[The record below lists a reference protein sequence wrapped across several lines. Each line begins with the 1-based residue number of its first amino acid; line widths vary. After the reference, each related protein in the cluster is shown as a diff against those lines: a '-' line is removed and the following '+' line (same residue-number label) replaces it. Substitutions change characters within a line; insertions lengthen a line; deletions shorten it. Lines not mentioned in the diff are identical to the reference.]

1 MNLHEYQS
9 KKLFFDHGIPVLD
22 GEIANSPKEAK
33 KAAENLQSDIWV
45 VKAQVHA
52 GGRGKAGGVK
62 IARSISEVE
71 EMASE
76 MLGTNL
82 VTKQTDSEGL
92 PVNQVYIESGTSIQD
107 EYYLS
112 LLVDRTKES
121 WTYIASREGGVDI
134 EAVAEDSPEKIINY
148 TIDPSKGLDLASL
161 HKVAA
166 QMGFQDDVA
175 SQFISITQKMFEIA
189 KDKDANLI
197 EVNPL
202 ILNDGNQ
209 LIALDAKISIESNA
223 LFRQEGLLSFKDDSQ
238 ENELEVKAS
247 EHDLSYVSLDGNIA
261 CMVNG
266 AGLAMAT
273 MDLIKLH
280 GGEPAN
286 FLDVGGGA
294 TTERV
299 KIAIDIIMENPNVD
313 AILINI
319 FGGIVRCDVI
329 AMGITE
335 AVKST
340 DIDIPIVVRLQG
352 TNVNFGKKILEESW
366 MKIISASDLTDAAI
380 KGKVDKL
387 IGLKENVI
395 VGRLVP
401 AGTGSIKNLWN
412 KKAKEDDEKF
422 LSDQEKLETS
432 EAQIS
437 Q

>member
-9 KKLFFDHGIPVLD
+9 KKLFSDHGIPVLE
-22 GEIANSPKEAK
+22 GNIASSPDEAK
-33 KAAENLQSDIWV
+33 SSAEKLRGDIWV

-62 IARSISEVE
+62 IARSIAEVH

-82 VTKQTDSEGL
+82 ITKQTDEKGL
-92 PVNQVYIESGTSIQD
+92 PVNQVYIESGTSIQS

-121 WTYIASREGGVDI
+121 WTYIASLEGGVDI
-134 EAVAEDSPEKIINY
+134 EAVAEESPEKIINY
-148 TIDPSKGLDLASL
+148 TIDPLKGLELSSL
-161 HKVAA
+161 KQMADR
-166 QMGFQDDVA
+166 MGFTDDVH
-175 SQFISITQKMFEIA
+175 SQFVSITKKMFEIA
-189 KDKDANLI
+189 KEKDANLI

-202 ILNDGNQ
+202 ILDDHNQ

-223 LFRQEGLLSFKDDSQ
+223 LFRQEELLSFKDNSQ

-294 TTERV
+294 TTDRV
-299 KIAIDIIMENPNVD
+299 KMAIDIIMENPNVD

-329 AMGITE
+329 AQGITE

-340 DIDIPIVVRLQG
+340 AIDIPIVVRLQG
-352 TNVNFGKKILEESW
+352 TNVELGTRILEESG

-380 KGKVDKL
+380 KVVSSV
-387 IGLKENVI
+387 KEAI
-395 VGRLVP
+395 
-401 AGTGSIKNLWN
+401 
-412 KKAKEDDEKF
+412 
-422 LSDQEKLETS
+422 Q
-432 EAQIS
+432 
-437 Q
+437 

>member
-9 KKLFFDHGIPVLD
+9 KKLFSDHGIPVLE
-22 GEIANSPKEAK
+22 GNIASSPDEAK
-33 KAAENLQSDIWV
+33 SSAEKLRGDIWV

-62 IARSISEVE
+62 IAKSIAEVH

-82 VTKQTDSEGL
+82 ITKQTDEKGL
-92 PVNQVYIESGTSIQD
+92 PVNQVYIESGTSIQS

-121 WTYIASREGGVDI
+121 WTYIASIEGGVDI
-134 EAVAEDSPEKIINY
+134 EAVAEESPEKIINY
-148 TIDPSKGLDLASL
+148 TIDPLKGLELSSL
-161 HKVAA
+161 KQMADR
-166 QMGFQDDVA
+166 MGFTDDVH
-175 SQFISITQKMFEIA
+175 SQFVSITQKMFEIA
-189 KDKDANLI
+189 KEKDANLI

-202 ILNDGNQ
+202 ILDDHNQ

-223 LFRQEGLLSFKDDSQ
+223 LFRQEELQSFKDNSQ

-294 TTERV
+294 TTDRV
-299 KIAIDIIMENPNVD
+299 KMAIDIIMENPNVD

-329 AMGITE
+329 AQGITE

-340 DIDIPIVVRLQG
+340 AIDIPIVVRLQG
-352 TNVNFGKKILEESW
+352 TNVELGTRILEESG

-380 KGKVDKL
+380 KVVSSV
-387 IGLKENVI
+387 KEAV
-395 VGRLVP
+395 
-401 AGTGSIKNLWN
+401 
-412 KKAKEDDEKF
+412 
-422 LSDQEKLETS
+422 Q
-432 EAQIS
+432 
-437 Q
+437 

>member
-9 KKLFFDHGIPVLD
+9 KKLFSDHGIPVLE
-22 GEIANSPKEAK
+22 GNIASSPDEAK
-33 KAAENLQSDIWV
+33 SSAEKLKGDIWV

-62 IARSISEVE
+62 IARSIAEVH

-82 VTKQTDSEGL
+82 ITKQTDEKGL
-92 PVNQVYIESGTSIQD
+92 PVNQVYIESGTSIQS

-121 WTYIASREGGVDI
+121 WTYIASIEGGVDI
-134 EAVAEDSPEKIINY
+134 EAVAEESPEKIINY
-148 TIDPSKGLDLASL
+148 TIDPLKGLELSSL
-161 HKVAA
+161 KQMADR
-166 QMGFQDDVA
+166 MGFTDDVH
-175 SQFISITQKMFEIA
+175 SQFVSITKKMFEIA
-189 KDKDANLI
+189 KEKDTNLI

-202 ILNDGNQ
+202 ILDDHNQ

-223 LFRQEGLLSFKDDSQ
+223 LFRQEELLSFKDNSQ
-238 ENELEVKAS
+238 ENKLEVKAS

-294 TTERV
+294 TTDRV
-299 KIAIDIIMENPNVD
+299 KMAIDIIMENPNVD

-329 AMGITE
+329 AQGITE

-340 DIDIPIVVRLQG
+340 AIDIPIVVRLQG
-352 TNVNFGKKILEESW
+352 TNVELGTRILEESG

-380 KGKVDKL
+380 KVVSSV
-387 IGLKENVI
+387 KEAV
-395 VGRLVP
+395 
-401 AGTGSIKNLWN
+401 
-412 KKAKEDDEKF
+412 
-422 LSDQEKLETS
+422 Q
-432 EAQIS
+432 
-437 Q
+437 

>member
-9 KKLFFDHGIPVLD
+9 KKLFLDHGIPVLK
-22 GEIANSPKEAK
+22 GEIANSPDEAK
-33 KAAENLQSDIWV
+33 SAAEKLQSGIWV

-62 IARSISEVE
+62 IAKSIAEVGE
-71 EMASE
+71 RAAE

-82 VTKQTDSEGL
+82 ITKQTDDLGL
-92 PVNQVYIESGTSIQD
+92 RVSKVYIESGTSIQS

-121 WTYIASREGGVDI
+121 WTFIASKEGGVDI
-134 EAVAEDSPEKIINY
+134 EAVAEESPDKIINY
-148 TIDPSKGLDLASL
+148 TIDPFKGLEIESL
-161 HKVAA
+161 KEMADR
-166 QMGFQDDVA
+166 MGFIDDIQ
-175 SQFISITQKMFEIA
+175 SQFISITKKMFEIA
-189 KDKDANLI
+189 KEKDANLI

-202 ILNDGNQ
+202 ILDDENQ
-209 LIALDAKISIESNA
+209 LIALDAKITIESNA
-223 LFRQEGLLSFKDDSQ
+223 LFRQKELLLLKDDSQ

-299 KIAIDIIMENPNVD
+299 KMAIEIIMENPNVD

-329 AMGITE
+329 AQGIYE

-340 DIDIPIVVRLQG
+340 KIDIPIVVRLQG
-352 TNVNFGKKILEESW
+352 TNVELGTKILEESG

-380 KGKVDKL
+380 KVVASVKGKV
-387 IGLKENVI
+387 E
-395 VGRLVP
+395 
-401 AGTGSIKNLWN
+401 
-412 KKAKEDDEKF
+412 
-422 LSDQEKLETS
+422 
-432 EAQIS
+432 
-437 Q
+437 

>member
-9 KKLFFDHGIPVLD
+9 KKLFLDHGIPVLK
-22 GEIANSPKEAK
+22 GEIASSPDEAK
-33 KAAENLQSDIWV
+33 SAAEKLQSGIWV

-62 IARSISEVE
+62 IAKSIAEVGE
-71 EMASE
+71 RAAE

-82 VTKQTDSEGL
+82 ITKQTDDLGL
-92 PVNQVYIESGTSIQD
+92 RVSKVYIESGTSIQS

-121 WTYIASREGGVDI
+121 WTFIASKEGGVDI
-134 EAVAEDSPEKIINY
+134 EAVAEESPDKIINY
-148 TIDPSKGLDLASL
+148 TIDPFKGLEIESL
-161 HKVAA
+161 KEMADR
-166 QMGFQDDVA
+166 MGFIDDIQ
-175 SQFISITQKMFEIA
+175 SQFISITKKMFEIA
-189 KDKDANLI
+189 KEKDANLI

-202 ILNDGNQ
+202 ILDDENQ
-209 LIALDAKISIESNA
+209 LIALDAKITIESNA
-223 LFRQEGLLSFKDDSQ
+223 LFRQKELLLLKDDSQ

-299 KIAIDIIMENPNVD
+299 KIAIEIIMENPNVD

-329 AMGITE
+329 AQGIYE

-340 DIDIPIVVRLQG
+340 KIDIPIVVRLQG
-352 TNVNFGKKILEESW
+352 TNVELGRKILEESG

-380 KGKVDKL
+380 KVVASVKGKA
-387 IGLKENVI
+387 E
-395 VGRLVP
+395 
-401 AGTGSIKNLWN
+401 
-412 KKAKEDDEKF
+412 
-422 LSDQEKLETS
+422 
-432 EAQIS
+432 
-437 Q
+437 

>member
-9 KKLFFDHGIPVLD
+9 KKLFLDHGIPVLK
-22 GEIANSPKEAK
+22 GEIASSPDEAK
-33 KAAENLQSDIWV
+33 SAAEKLQSGIWV

-62 IARSISEVE
+62 IAKSIAEVGE
-71 EMASE
+71 RAAE

-82 VTKQTDSEGL
+82 ITKQTDDLGL
-92 PVNQVYIESGTSIQD
+92 RVSKVYIESGTSIQS

-121 WTYIASREGGVDI
+121 WTFIASKEGGVDI
-134 EAVAEDSPEKIINY
+134 EAVAEESPDKIINY
-148 TIDPSKGLDLASL
+148 TIDPFKGLEIESL
-161 HKVAA
+161 KEMADR
-166 QMGFQDDVA
+166 MGFIDDIQ
-175 SQFISITQKMFEIA
+175 SQFISITKKMFEIT
-189 KDKDANLI
+189 KEKDANLI

-202 ILNDGNQ
+202 ILDDENQ
-209 LIALDAKISIESNA
+209 LIALDAKITIESNA
-223 LFRQEGLLSFKDDSQ
+223 LFRQKELLLLKDDSQ

-299 KIAIDIIMENPNVD
+299 RMAIEIIMENPNVD

-329 AMGITE
+329 AQGIYE

-340 DIDIPIVVRLQG
+340 KIDIPIVVRLQG
-352 TNVNFGKKILEESW
+352 TNVELGRKILEESG

-380 KGKVDKL
+380 KVVASVKGKV
-387 IGLKENVI
+387 E
-395 VGRLVP
+395 
-401 AGTGSIKNLWN
+401 
-412 KKAKEDDEKF
+412 
-422 LSDQEKLETS
+422 
-432 EAQIS
+432 
-437 Q
+437 

>member
-9 KKLFFDHGIPVLD
+9 KKLFLDHGIPVLK
-22 GEIANSPKEAK
+22 GEIANSPDEAK
-33 KAAENLQSDIWV
+33 SAAEKIQSSIWV

-62 IARSISEVE
+62 IAKSIAEVGE
-71 EMASE
+71 RAAE

-82 VTKQTDSEGL
+82 ITKQTDDLGL
-92 PVNQVYIESGTSIQD
+92 RVSKVYIESGTSIQS

-121 WTYIASREGGVDI
+121 WTFIASKEGGVDI
-134 EAVAEDSPEKIINY
+134 EAVAEESPDKIVNY
-148 TIDPSKGLDLASL
+148 TIDPFKGLEIESL
-161 HKVAA
+161 KEMADR
-166 QMGFQDDVA
+166 MGFIDDIQ
-175 SQFISITQKMFEIA
+175 SQFISITKKMFEIA
-189 KDKDANLI
+189 KEKDANLI

-202 ILNDGNQ
+202 ILDDENQ
-209 LIALDAKISIESNA
+209 LIALDAKITIESNA
-223 LFRQEGLLSFKDDSQ
+223 LFRQKEILLLKDDSQ

-299 KIAIDIIMENPNVD
+299 RMAIEIIMENPNVD

-329 AMGITE
+329 AQGIYE

-340 DIDIPIVVRLQG
+340 KIDIPIVVRLQG
-352 TNVNFGKKILEESW
+352 TNVELGRKILEESG

-380 KGKVDKL
+380 KVVASVKGKA
-387 IGLKENVI
+387 E
-395 VGRLVP
+395 
-401 AGTGSIKNLWN
+401 
-412 KKAKEDDEKF
+412 
-422 LSDQEKLETS
+422 
-432 EAQIS
+432 
-437 Q
+437 

>member
-1 MNLHEYQS
+1 M
-9 KKLFFDHGIPVLD
+9 
-22 GEIANSPKEAK
+22 
-33 KAAENLQSDIWV
+33 
-45 VKAQVHA
+45 
-52 GGRGKAGGVK
+52 
-62 IARSISEVE
+62 
-71 EMASE
+71 
-76 MLGTNL
+76 
-82 VTKQTDSEGL
+82 
-92 PVNQVYIESGTSIQD
+92 NQVYIESGTSIQD

-189 KDKDANLI
+189 KGKDANLI

-202 ILNDGNQ
+202 ILNDNNQ

-223 LFRQEGLLSFKDDSQ
+223 LFRQEELLSFKDDSQ

-280 GGEPAN
+280 GGSLEIFSQKGLGTTATVIFPARRVSESRGTHAADESSQGMQK
-286 FLDVGGGA
+286 L
-294 TTERV
+294 TESEA
-299 KIAIDIIMENPNVD
+299 KIIEHDRRSHQDRRTIEDRRASD
-313 AILINI
+313 ADYMSDDKDSASDQA
-319 FGGIVRCDVI
+319 G
-329 AMGITE
+329 
-335 AVKST
+335 KST
-340 DIDIPIVVRLQG
+340 DSLQ
-352 TNVNFGKKILEESW
+352 
-366 MKIISASDLTDAAI
+366 
-380 KGKVDKL
+380 
-387 IGLKENVI
+387 
-395 VGRLVP
+395 
-401 AGTGSIKNLWN
+401 
-412 KKAKEDDEKF
+412 
-422 LSDQEKLETS
+422 
-432 EAQIS
+432 
-437 Q
+437 

>member
-9 KKLFFDHGIPVLD
+9 KKLFLDHGIPVLK
-22 GEIANSPKEAK
+22 GEIASSPDEAK
-33 KAAENLQSDIWV
+33 SAAEKIQSGIWV

-62 IARSISEVE
+62 IAKSIAEVGE
-71 EMASE
+71 RAAE

-82 VTKQTDSEGL
+82 ITKQTDDLGL
-92 PVNQVYIESGTSIQD
+92 PVRKVYIESGTSIQS

-121 WTYIASREGGVDI
+121 WTFIASKEGGVDI
-134 EAVAEDSPEKIINY
+134 EAVAEESPDKIINY
-148 TIDPSKGLDLASL
+148 TIDPFKGLEIESL
-161 HKVAA
+161 KEMADR
-166 QMGFQDDVA
+166 MGFIDDIQ
-175 SQFISITQKMFEIA
+175 SQFISITKKMFEIA
-189 KDKDANLI
+189 KEKDANLI

-202 ILNDGNQ
+202 ILDDENQ
-209 LIALDAKISIESNA
+209 LIALDAKITIESNA
-223 LFRQEGLLSFKDDSQ
+223 LFRQKELLLLKDDSQ

-299 KIAIDIIMENPNVD
+299 RMAIEIIMENPNVD

-329 AMGITE
+329 AQGIYE

-340 DIDIPIVVRLQG
+340 KIDIPIVVRLQG
-352 TNVNFGKKILEESW
+352 TNVELGRKILEESG

-380 KGKVDKL
+380 KVVASVKGKA
-387 IGLKENVI
+387 E
-395 VGRLVP
+395 
-401 AGTGSIKNLWN
+401 
-412 KKAKEDDEKF
+412 
-422 LSDQEKLETS
+422 
-432 EAQIS
+432 
-437 Q
+437 

>member
-9 KKLFFDHGIPVLD
+9 KKLFFDHGIPVLNGD
-22 GEIANSPKEAK
+22 IASSPTEAK
-33 KAAENLQSDIWV
+33 VAAEKLKGDIWV

-62 IARSISEVE
+62 IARSVNEVQ

-76 MLGTNL
+76 MLGSNL
-82 VTKQTDSEGL
+82 ITKQTDENGL
-92 PVNQVYIESGTSIQD
+92 PVNQVYIESGTSIKS

-121 WTYIASREGGVDI
+121 WTYIASKEGGVDI
-134 EAVAEDSPEKIINY
+134 EAVAEESPEKIVNY
-148 TIDPSKGLDLASL
+148 TIDPSEGLELSSL
-161 HKVAA
+161 NEMADR
-166 QMGFQDDVA
+166 MGFTDDVHT
-175 SQFISITQKMFEIA
+175 QFVSITQKMFDIA
-189 KDKDANLI
+189 REKDANLI

-202 ILNDGNQ
+202 ILDDHNQ

-223 LFRQEGLLSFKDDSQ
+223 LFRQKELLNLKDSSQ

-294 TTERV
+294 TTDRV
-299 KIAIDIIMENPNVD
+299 KMAIDIIMENPNVD

-329 AMGITE
+329 AQGITE

-340 DIDIPIVVRLQG
+340 EIDIPIVARLQG
-352 TNVNFGKKILEESW
+352 TNVELGTKILEESG

-380 KGKVDKL
+380 KVVSSVKGK
-387 IGLKENVI
+387 
-395 VGRLVP
+395 
-401 AGTGSIKNLWN
+401 
-412 KKAKEDDEKF
+412 
-422 LSDQEKLETS
+422 
-432 EAQIS
+432 AQ
-437 Q
+437 

>member
-9 KKLFFDHGIPVLD
+9 KKLFFDHGIPVLE
-22 GEIANSPKEAK
+22 GNIANSPDEAK
-33 KAAENLQSDIWV
+33 SSAEKLKGDIWV

-62 IARSISEVE
+62 IARSIAEVH

-82 VTKQTDSEGL
+82 ITKQTDEKGL
-92 PVNQVYIESGTSIQD
+92 PVNQVYIESGTSIQS

-121 WTYIASREGGVDI
+121 WTYIASIEGGVDI
-134 EAVAEDSPEKIINY
+134 EAVAEESPEKIINY
-148 TIDPSKGLDLASL
+148 TIDPLKGLELSSL
-161 HKVAA
+161 KQMAVR
-166 QMGFQDDVA
+166 MGFTDDVH
-175 SQFISITQKMFEIA
+175 SQFVSITKKMFEIA
-189 KDKDANLI
+189 KEKDANLI

-202 ILNDGNQ
+202 ILDDHNQ

-223 LFRQEGLLSFKDDSQ
+223 LFRQEELLSFKDNSQ

-294 TTERV
+294 TTDRV
-299 KIAIDIIMENPNVD
+299 KMAIDIIMENPNVD

-329 AMGITE
+329 AQGITE

-340 DIDIPIVVRLQG
+340 AIDIPIVVRLQG
-352 TNVNFGKKILEESW
+352 TNVELGKKILEESG

-380 KGKVDKL
+380 KVVSSV
-387 IGLKENVI
+387 KEGV
-395 VGRLVP
+395 
-401 AGTGSIKNLWN
+401 
-412 KKAKEDDEKF
+412 
-422 LSDQEKLETS
+422 
-432 EAQIS
+432 
-437 Q
+437 

>member
-9 KKLFFDHGIPVLD
+9 KELFFDHGIPVLD

-33 KAAENLQSDIWV
+33 KAAEKLQSDIWV

-71 EMASE
+71 ERASE

-82 VTKQTDSEGL
+82 VTKQTDLEGL

-166 QMGFQDDVA
+166 QMGFQGDVA

-189 KDKDANLI
+189 KGKDANLI

-202 ILNDGNQ
+202 ILNDSNQ

-223 LFRQEGLLSFKDDSQ
+223 LFRQEELLLFKDDSQ

-299 KIAIDIIMENPNVD
+299 KMAIDIIMANPNVD

-329 AMGITE
+329 AKGITE

-340 DIDIPIVVRLQG
+340 AIDIPIVVRLQG
-352 TNVNFGKKILEESW
+352 TNVDLGKKILEESG

-380 KGKVDKL
+380 KV
-387 IGLKENVI
+387 V
-395 VGRLVP
+395 
-401 AGTGSIKNLWN
+401 
-412 KKAKEDDEKF
+412 
-422 LSDQEKLETS
+422 TS
-432 EAQIS
+432 VKG
-437 Q
+437 

>member
-22 GEIANSPKEAK
+22 GGIASSPDEAK
-33 KAAENLQSDIWV
+33 SAAENLQGDIWV

-62 IARSISEVE
+62 IAKSIAEVQE
-71 EMASE
+71 RASE
-76 MLGTNL
+76 MLGTHL
-82 VTKQTDSEGL
+82 ITKQTDDNGL
-92 PVNQVYIESGTSIQD
+92 PVNQVYIESGTSIQS

-121 WTYIASREGGVDI
+121 WTYIASKEGGVDI
-134 EAVAEDSPEKIINY
+134 EAVAEESPEKIINY
-148 TIDPSKGLDLASL
+148 TIDPLKGLELSHLNEMADR
-161 HKVAA
+161 
-166 QMGFQDDVA
+166 MGFIDDVH
-175 SQFISITQKMFEIA
+175 SQFVSITQKMFEIA
-189 KDKDANLI
+189 KNKDANLI

-202 ILNDGNQ
+202 ILDDHDQ

-223 LFRQEGLLSFKDDSQ
+223 LFRQEELLTYKDSSQ

-294 TTERV
+294 TTDRV
-299 KIAIDIIMENPNVD
+299 KMAIDIIMENPNVD

-319 FGGIVRCDVI
+319 FGGIVRCDII
-329 AMGITE
+329 AKGITE

-340 DIDIPIVVRLQG
+340 AIDIPIVVRLQG
-352 TNVNFGKKILEESW
+352 TNVELGTRILEESG
-366 MKIISASDLTDAAI
+366 MKIISANDLTDAAI
-380 KGKVDKL
+380 KVVTSV
-387 IGLKENVI
+387 KEK
-395 VGRLVP
+395 
-401 AGTGSIKNLWN
+401 T
-412 KKAKEDDEKF
+412 
-422 LSDQEKLETS
+422 
-432 EAQIS
+432 
-437 Q
+437 

>member
-9 KKLFFDHGIPVLD
+9 KKLFLDHGIPVLK
-22 GEIANSPKEAK
+22 GEIANSPDEAK
-33 KAAENLQSDIWV
+33 SAAEKLQSGIWV

-62 IARSISEVE
+62 IAKSIAEVGE
-71 EMASE
+71 RAAE

-82 VTKQTDSEGL
+82 VTKQTDDLGL
-92 PVNQVYIESGTSIQD
+92 RVSKVYIESGTSIQS

-121 WTYIASREGGVDI
+121 WTFIASKEGGVDI
-134 EAVAEDSPEKIINY
+134 EAVAEESPDKIINY
-148 TIDPSKGLDLASL
+148 TIDPFKGLEIESL
-161 HKVAA
+161 KEMADR
-166 QMGFQDDVA
+166 MGFIDDIQ
-175 SQFISITQKMFEIA
+175 SQFISITKKMFEIA
-189 KDKDANLI
+189 KEKDANLI

-202 ILNDGNQ
+202 ILDDENQ
-209 LIALDAKISIESNA
+209 LIALDAKITIESNA
-223 LFRQEGLLSFKDDSQ
+223 LFRQKELLLLKDDSQ
-238 ENELEVKAS
+238 ENDLEVKAS

-299 KIAIDIIMENPNVD
+299 RMAIEIIMENPNVD

-329 AMGITE
+329 AQGIYE

-340 DIDIPIVVRLQG
+340 KIVIPIVVRLQG
-352 TNVNFGKKILEESW
+352 TNVELGRKILEESG

-380 KGKVDKL
+380 KVVASVKGKA
-387 IGLKENVI
+387 E
-395 VGRLVP
+395 
-401 AGTGSIKNLWN
+401 
-412 KKAKEDDEKF
+412 
-422 LSDQEKLETS
+422 
-432 EAQIS
+432 
-437 Q
+437 

>member
-9 KKLFFDHGIPVLD
+9 KKLFLDHGIPVLK
-22 GEIANSPKEAK
+22 GEIASSPDEAK
-33 KAAENLQSDIWV
+33 SAAEKLQSGIWV

-62 IARSISEVE
+62 IAKSIDEVGE
-71 EMASE
+71 RAAE

-82 VTKQTDSEGL
+82 ITKQTDDLGL
-92 PVNQVYIESGTSIQD
+92 RVSKVYIESGTSIQS

-121 WTYIASREGGVDI
+121 WTFIASKEGGVDI
-134 EAVAEDSPEKIINY
+134 EAVAEESPDKIINY
-148 TIDPSKGLDLASL
+148 TIDPFKGLEIESL
-161 HKVAA
+161 KEMADR
-166 QMGFQDDVA
+166 MGFIDDIQ
-175 SQFISITQKMFEIA
+175 SQFISITKKMFEIA
-189 KDKDANLI
+189 KEKDANLI

-202 ILNDGNQ
+202 ILDDENQ
-209 LIALDAKISIESNA
+209 LIALDAKITIESNA
-223 LFRQEGLLSFKDDSQ
+223 LFRQKELLLLKDDSQ

-299 KIAIDIIMENPNVD
+299 RMAIEIIMENPNVD

-329 AMGITE
+329 AQGIYE

-340 DIDIPIVVRLQG
+340 KIDIPIVVRLQG
-352 TNVNFGKKILEESW
+352 TNVELGRKILEESG

-380 KGKVDKL
+380 KVVASVKGKA
-387 IGLKENVI
+387 E
-395 VGRLVP
+395 
-401 AGTGSIKNLWN
+401 
-412 KKAKEDDEKF
+412 
-422 LSDQEKLETS
+422 
-432 EAQIS
+432 
-437 Q
+437 

>member
-9 KKLFFDHGIPVLD
+9 KKLFLDHGIPVLK
-22 GEIANSPKEAK
+22 GEIASSPDEAK
-33 KAAENLQSDIWV
+33 SAAEKLQSGIWV

-62 IARSISEVE
+62 IAKSIAEVGE
-71 EMASE
+71 RAAE

-82 VTKQTDSEGL
+82 ITKQTDDLGL
-92 PVNQVYIESGTSIQD
+92 RVSKVYIESGTSIQS

-121 WTYIASREGGVDI
+121 WTFISSKEGGVDI
-134 EAVAEDSPEKIINY
+134 EAVAEESPDKIINY
-148 TIDPSKGLDLASL
+148 TIDPFKGLEIESL
-161 HKVAA
+161 KEMADR
-166 QMGFQDDVA
+166 MGFIDDIQ
-175 SQFISITQKMFEIA
+175 SQFISITKKMFEIA
-189 KDKDANLI
+189 KEKDANLI

-202 ILNDGNQ
+202 ILDDENQ
-209 LIALDAKISIESNA
+209 LIALDAKITIESNA
-223 LFRQEGLLSFKDDSQ
+223 LFRQKELLLLKDDSQ

-299 KIAIDIIMENPNVD
+299 RMAIEIIMENPNVD

-329 AMGITE
+329 AQGIYE

-340 DIDIPIVVRLQG
+340 KIDIPIVVRLQG
-352 TNVNFGKKILEESW
+352 TNVELGRKILEESG

-380 KGKVDKL
+380 KVVASVKGKA
-387 IGLKENVI
+387 E
-395 VGRLVP
+395 
-401 AGTGSIKNLWN
+401 
-412 KKAKEDDEKF
+412 
-422 LSDQEKLETS
+422 
-432 EAQIS
+432 
-437 Q
+437 

>member
-9 KKLFFDHGIPVLD
+9 KKLFSDHGIPVLE
-22 GEIANSPKEAK
+22 GNIASSPDEAK
-33 KAAENLQSDIWV
+33 SSAEKLKGDIWV

-62 IARSISEVE
+62 IARSIAEVH

-82 VTKQTDSEGL
+82 ITKQTDKKGL
-92 PVNQVYIESGTSIQD
+92 PVNQVYIESGTSIQS

-121 WTYIASREGGVDI
+121 WTYIASIEGGVDI
-134 EAVAEDSPEKIINY
+134 EAVAEESPEKIINY
-148 TIDPSKGLDLASL
+148 TIDPLKGLELSSL
-161 HKVAA
+161 KQMADR
-166 QMGFQDDVA
+166 MGFTDDVH
-175 SQFISITQKMFEIA
+175 SQFVSITKKMFEIA
-189 KDKDANLI
+189 KEKDANLI

-202 ILNDGNQ
+202 ILDDHNQ

-223 LFRQEGLLSFKDDSQ
+223 LFRQEELLSFKDNSQ

-294 TTERV
+294 TTDRV
-299 KIAIDIIMENPNVD
+299 KMAIDIIMENPNVD

-329 AMGITE
+329 AQGITE

-340 DIDIPIVVRLQG
+340 AIDIPIVVRLQG
-352 TNVNFGKKILEESW
+352 TNVELGTRILEESG

-380 KGKVDKL
+380 KVVSSV
-387 IGLKENVI
+387 KEAV
-395 VGRLVP
+395 
-401 AGTGSIKNLWN
+401 
-412 KKAKEDDEKF
+412 
-422 LSDQEKLETS
+422 Q
-432 EAQIS
+432 
-437 Q
+437 

>member
-9 KKLFFDHGIPVLD
+9 KKLFSDHGIPVLE
-22 GEIANSPKEAK
+22 GNIASSPDEAK
-33 KAAENLQSDIWV
+33 SSAEKLKGDIWV

-62 IARSISEVE
+62 IARSIAEVH

-82 VTKQTDSEGL
+82 ITKQTDEKGL
-92 PVNQVYIESGTSIQD
+92 PVNQVYIESGTSIQS

-121 WTYIASREGGVDI
+121 WTYIASIEGGVDI
-134 EAVAEDSPEKIINY
+134 EAVAEESPEKIINY
-148 TIDPSKGLDLASL
+148 TIDPLKGLELSSL
-161 HKVAA
+161 KKMADR
-166 QMGFQDDVA
+166 MGFTDDVH
-175 SQFISITQKMFEIA
+175 SQFVSITQKMFEIA
-189 KDKDANLI
+189 KEKDANLI

-202 ILNDGNQ
+202 ILDDHNQ

-223 LFRQEGLLSFKDDSQ
+223 LFRQEELQSFKDNSQ

-294 TTERV
+294 TTDRV
-299 KIAIDIIMENPNVD
+299 KMAIDIIMENPNVD

-329 AMGITE
+329 AQGITE

-340 DIDIPIVVRLQG
+340 AIDIPIVVRLQG
-352 TNVNFGKKILEESW
+352 TNVELGTRILEESG

-380 KGKVDKL
+380 KVVSSV
-387 IGLKENVI
+387 KEAV
-395 VGRLVP
+395 
-401 AGTGSIKNLWN
+401 
-412 KKAKEDDEKF
+412 
-422 LSDQEKLETS
+422 Q
-432 EAQIS
+432 
-437 Q
+437 

>member
-9 KKLFFDHGIPVLD
+9 KKLFSDHGIPVLE
-22 GEIANSPKEAK
+22 GNIASSPDEAK
-33 KAAENLQSDIWV
+33 SSAEKLKGDIWV

-62 IARSISEVE
+62 IARSIAEVH

-76 MLGTNL
+76 MLGSNL
-82 VTKQTDSEGL
+82 ITKQTDEKGL
-92 PVNQVYIESGTSIQD
+92 PVNQVYIESGTSIQS

-121 WTYIASREGGVDI
+121 WTYIASIEGGVDI
-134 EAVAEDSPEKIINY
+134 EAVAEESPEKIINY
-148 TIDPSKGLDLASL
+148 TIDPLKGLELSSL
-161 HKVAA
+161 KKMADR
-166 QMGFQDDVA
+166 MGFTDDVH
-175 SQFISITQKMFEIA
+175 SQFVSITKKMFEIA
-189 KDKDANLI
+189 KEKDANLI

-202 ILNDGNQ
+202 ILDDHNQ

-223 LFRQEGLLSFKDDSQ
+223 LFRQEELLSFKDNSQ

-294 TTERV
+294 TTDRV
-299 KIAIDIIMENPNVD
+299 KMAIDIIMENPNVD

-329 AMGITE
+329 AQGITE

-340 DIDIPIVVRLQG
+340 AIDIPIVVRLQG
-352 TNVNFGKKILEESW
+352 TNVELGTRILEESG

-380 KGKVDKL
+380 KVVSSV
-387 IGLKENVI
+387 KEAV
-395 VGRLVP
+395 
-401 AGTGSIKNLWN
+401 
-412 KKAKEDDEKF
+412 
-422 LSDQEKLETS
+422 Q
-432 EAQIS
+432 
-437 Q
+437 

>member
-9 KKLFFDHGIPVLD
+9 KKLFLDHGIPVLK
-22 GEIANSPKEAK
+22 GEIANSPDEAK
-33 KAAENLQSDIWV
+33 SAAEKLQSGIWV

-62 IARSISEVE
+62 IAKSIAEVGE
-71 EMASE
+71 RAAE

-82 VTKQTDSEGL
+82 ITKQTDDLGL
-92 PVNQVYIESGTSIQD
+92 RVSKVYIESGTSIQS

-121 WTYIASREGGVDI
+121 WTFIASKEGGVDI
-134 EAVAEDSPEKIINY
+134 EAVAEESPDKIVNY
-148 TIDPSKGLDLASL
+148 TIDPFKGLEIESL
-161 HKVAA
+161 KEMADR
-166 QMGFQDDVA
+166 MGFIDDIQ
-175 SQFISITQKMFEIA
+175 SQFISITKKMFEIA
-189 KDKDANLI
+189 KEKDANLI

-202 ILNDGNQ
+202 ILDDENQ
-209 LIALDAKISIESNA
+209 LIALDAKITIESNA
-223 LFRQEGLLSFKDDSQ
+223 LFRQKELLLLKDDSQ

-299 KIAIDIIMENPNVD
+299 KMAIEIIMENPNVD

-329 AMGITE
+329 AQGIYE

-340 DIDIPIVVRLQG
+340 KIDIPIVVRLQG
-352 TNVNFGKKILEESW
+352 TNVELGRKILEESG

-380 KGKVDKL
+380 KVVASVKG
-387 IGLKENVI
+387 
-395 VGRLVP
+395 
-401 AGTGSIKNLWN
+401 
-412 KKAKEDDEKF
+412 KAK
-422 LSDQEKLETS
+422 
-432 EAQIS
+432 
-437 Q
+437 

>member
-9 KKLFFDHGIPVLD
+9 KKLFSDHGIPVLE
-22 GEIANSPKEAK
+22 GNIASSPDEAK
-33 KAAENLQSDIWV
+33 SAAEKLKGDIWV

-62 IARSISEVE
+62 IARSIAEVH

-82 VTKQTDSEGL
+82 ITKQTDEKGL
-92 PVNQVYIESGTSIQD
+92 PVNQVYIESGTSIQS

-121 WTYIASREGGVDI
+121 WTYIASLEGGVDI
-134 EAVAEDSPEKIINY
+134 EAVAEESPEKIINY
-148 TIDPSKGLDLASL
+148 TIDPLKGLELSSL
-161 HKVAA
+161 KQMADR
-166 QMGFQDDVA
+166 MGFTDDVH
-175 SQFISITQKMFEIA
+175 SQFVSITKKMFEIA
-189 KDKDANLI
+189 KEKDANLI

-202 ILNDGNQ
+202 ILDDHNQ

-223 LFRQEGLLSFKDDSQ
+223 LFRQEELLSFKDNSQ

-294 TTERV
+294 TTDRV
-299 KIAIDIIMENPNVD
+299 KMAIDIIMENPNVD

-329 AMGITE
+329 AQGITE

-340 DIDIPIVVRLQG
+340 AINIPIVVRLQG
-352 TNVNFGKKILEESW
+352 TNVELGTRILDESG
-366 MKIISASDLTDAAI
+366 MKIISESNLTDAA
-380 KGKVDKL
+380 KKVVSSV
-387 IGLKENVI
+387 KESV
-395 VGRLVP
+395 
-401 AGTGSIKNLWN
+401 
-412 KKAKEDDEKF
+412 
-422 LSDQEKLETS
+422 Q
-432 EAQIS
+432 
-437 Q
+437 